1 MNQNDAGKLAG
12 RVVVVTGGASGIG
25 EAASLRLLEDGAC
38 VVVGDVD
45 RDGAARLAETV
56 QRRYGRLDRFGFE
69 SCDVSQEFDVVN
81 LLRYTMERFGRLDC
95 MVNNAATG
103 GAFGSLLE
111 TSVENWD
118 RTQGV
123 NLRGAFLGT
132 KHAAKLMIDQGRGG
146 SIINVSS
153 IAAESGGAA
162 GAAYSASKAG
172 VVALTRC
179 AAVQLGK
186 HNIRCNAI
194 IPGAIVS
201 PLTHRNIDPEGMM
214 EIAAG
219 MQPLPIAG
227 VPELIAPSFA
237 FLASDDSQFI
247 SGTMLF
253 VDGGGS
259 AMGMNLYSGTHPFGN
274 AIVERASQAG
284 VGAFDFGVRAGGA
297 AKADSRVLEE
307 LRPIREE
314 ETARRCILV
323 TGVSRGLGRALC
335 RELARLGHVVVGC
348 ARSAESV
355 AAIRAELGPPH
366 RVDQLDVTDDAAVT
380 AWAQD
385 LVAAGLV
392 PDLVLNN
399 AAVANEG
406 KQAWRFDRDEI
417 DRLLQ
422 VNVHGIFNVLRAF
435 IPDMIRRKR
444 GIVVNFSSGWG
455 REAAAKVAPY
465 CASKWAVEGMTKAMS
480 YELPPTMGV
489 VSLHPGIIQTDT
501 LQTSFGESAALYP
514 KPDEWARVAVPFL
527 LRITPAD
534 NGRQLSVPGMTTFR
548 GMGRIP
554 QPQTAVSPSTASPQE
569 KVFS

>member
-1 MNQNDAGKLAG
+1 MSQAAHGKLTG
-12 RVVVVTGGASGIG
+12 RVIVVTGGASGIG
-25 EAASLRLLEDGAC
+25 EATTLRLLEDGAC

-56 QRRYGRLDRFGFE
+56 RTRHGLDRFGFE
-69 SCDVSQEFDVVN
+69 SCDVSQEFDVLN

-186 HNIRCNAI
+186 HRIRCNAI

-214 EIAAG
+214 KIAAE
-219 MQPLPIAG
+219 MQPIPIAG
-227 VPELIAPSFA
+227 VPELIAPSFS
-237 FLASDDSQFI
+237 FLASDDSRFI
-247 SGTMLF
+247 SGTMLY

-259 AMGMNLYSGTHPFGN
+259 AMGMNLYSGNHPFGN
-274 AIVERASQAG
+274 AIVERAAQAG
-284 VGAFDFGVRAGGA
+284 VGTFDFGARANDAPKA
-297 AKADSRVLEE
+297 AAHVLEE
-307 LRPIREE
+307 LRPSRDE
-314 ETARRCILV
+314 ARSPRCVLV
-323 TGVSRGLGRALC
+323 TGISRGLGRELC
-335 RELARLGHVVVGC
+335 REFARLGHTVVGC
-348 ARSAESV
+348 ARNAESV
-355 AAIRAELGPPH
+355 GAMRKELGAPH
-366 RVDQLDVTDDAAVT
+366 RIDQLDVTDDEAVS
-380 AWAQD
+380 AWARD
-385 LVAAGLV
+385 LVAAGFV

-406 KQAWRFDRDEI
+406 KQAWRFERDEI

-435 IPDMIRRKR
+435 VPDMIRRKR

-480 YELPPTMGV
+480 YELPPSMGV

-501 LQTSFGESAALYP
+501 LQASFGESATLYP

-534 NGRQLSVPGMTTFR
+534 NGRQLSVPGMTAFR
-548 GMGRIP
+548 GMGKILRP
-554 QPQTAVSPSTASPQE
+554 PTASPSTASPQE

>member
-1 MNQNDAGKLAG
+1 MNPAPQGKLTG

-25 EAASLRLLEDGAC
+25 EAAVLRLLEDGAC

-45 RDGAARLAETV
+45 RDGAARLAEKV
-56 QRRYGRLDRFGFE
+56 RSRYGLERFGFE
-69 SCDVSQEFDVVN
+69 SCDVSQEFDVLN
-81 LLRYTMERFGRLDC
+81 LLRYTIDRFGQLDC

-132 KHAAKLMIDQGRGG
+132 KHAAKLMIEQGRGG

-172 VVALTRC
+172 VSALTRC

-186 HNIRCNAI
+186 HGIRCNAI
-194 IPGAIVS
+194 VPGPIVS

-214 EIAAG
+214 RIAAET
-219 MQPLPIAG
+219 QPLRIAG
-227 VPELIAPSFA
+227 MPELIAPAFA
-237 FLASDDSQFI
+237 FLASDDSRFM
-247 SGTMLF
+247 SGTML
-253 VDGGGS
+253 VIDGGGT

-284 VGAFDFGVRAGGA
+284 VGAFDFGARAGNA
-297 AKADSRVLEE
+297 AKSDADVLEH
-307 LRPIREE
+307 LRPESKE
-314 ETARRCILV
+314 AARRRCVLV
-323 TGVSRGLGRALC
+323 TGSSRGLGRELC
-335 RELARLGHVVVGC
+335 REFARLGHVVIGC
-348 ARSAESV
+348 ARNAESV
-355 AAIRAELGPPH
+355 AAMREELGAPH
-366 RVDQLDVTDDAAVT
+366 RIDQLDVTDDVAVS
-380 AWAQD
+380 AWAQE

-399 AAVANEG
+399 AAVANES
-406 KQAWRFDRDEI
+406 KQAWRFDHDEI
-417 DRLLQ
+417 DRLLR

-435 IPDMIRRKR
+435 VPDMIRRKR
-444 GIVVNFSSGWG
+444 GIIVNFSSGWG

-480 YELPPTMGV
+480 YELPPSMGV

-501 LQTSFGESAALYP
+501 LQTSFGESASLYP

-534 NGRQLSVPGMTTFR
+534 NGRQLSVPGMTAFR
-548 GMGRIP
+548 GMGKILH
-554 QPQTAVSPSTASPQE
+554 PQTISPSTASPQE
-569 KVFS
+569 

>member
-1 MNQNDAGKLAG
+1 MTQAPQGKLAG
-12 RVVVVTGGASGIG
+12 RVIVVTGGASGIG
-25 EAASLRLLEDGAC
+25 EASALRLLEDGAC
-38 VVVGDVD
+38 VVVGDID
-45 RDGAARLAETV
+45 RESAARLAETV
-56 QRRYGRLDRFGFE
+56 RSRYGLDRFGFE
-69 SCDVSQEFDVVN
+69 SCDVSQEFDMLN

-153 IAAESGGAA
+153 IAAESGGAG

-172 VVALTRC
+172 IVALTRC
-179 AAVQLGK
+179 AAVQLGR

-194 IPGAIVS
+194 IPGPIVS

-214 EIAAG
+214 KLAAE
-219 MQPLPIAG
+219 MQPIPIAG
-227 VPELIAPSFA
+227 GPELIAPSFS
-237 FLASDDSQFI
+237 FLASDDSRFI
-247 SGTMLF
+247 SGTMLI

-259 AMGMNLYSGTHPFGN
+259 AMGMNLYSGNHPFGN
-274 AIVERASQAG
+274 AVLERAAQTG
-284 VGAFDFGVRAGGA
+284 VSTFDFGARANDPS
-297 AKADSRVLEE
+297 KVDSHVLEE
-307 LRPIREE
+307 LRPSRARESSP
-314 ETARRCILV
+314 RCVLV
-323 TGVSRGLGRALC
+323 TGISRGLGRELC
-335 RELARLGHVVVGC
+335 REFARLGHTVIGC
-348 ARSAESV
+348 ARSADSV
-355 AAIRAELGPPH
+355 AAMRAELGPPH
-366 RVDQLDVTDDAAVT
+366 RIYQLDVTDDAAVS
-380 AWAQD
+380 AWAQE

-480 YELPPTMGV
+480 YELPPTMGA

-501 LQTSFGESAALYP
+501 LQTSFGESASLYP

-527 LRITPAD
+527 LRITSAD
-534 NGRQLSVPGMTTFR
+534 NGRQLSVPGMTAFR
-548 GMGRIP
+548 GMGKLPRP
-554 QPQTAVSPSTASPQE
+554 QADSPSTASPQE
-569 KVFS
+569 KVLS